1 MNTIDLVTAVING
14 DKEAAETA
22 FNASLADKVTD
33 ALEVKKVEIATNLVT
48 PEETDETTD
57 IETEDSG
64 AESVD
69 DSADESATEAE

>member
-1 MNTIDLVTAVING
+1 MNTVDLVTAVLNG
-14 DKEAAETA
+14 DKEAAEAA
-22 FNASLADKVTD
+22 FNASIADKVSD
-33 ALEVKKVEIATNLVT
+33 ALEIKKVELATNLVT

-57 IETEDSG
+57 IEAEDNG